1 LTAPTTSL
9 FSSIAASRELT
20 WNLTL
25 RELRSKYKRS
35 VLGWSWSLL
44 NPLATV
50 AIYSLVF
57 RLFIR
62 IEVPPGEPSGLNVFG
77 LWMLCGLLPW
87 NFFAAG
93 LTTSMGTIVGNSG
106 LITKVFFPRHALVV
120 ASVASLVVSFSIE
133 LGVLLTILLLFGNM
147 VLPWLPMI
155 VVLVAI
161 QAAFVLGIGL
171 ALSVLTVYFRDL
183 QHLIGTVLLQ
193 AWFFATPVVYPI
205 SLVPDTATVWG
216 MSIPV
221 GTIYRLNP
229 MTQFVMAYRD
239 VMYDLRWPPLNAML
253 YMIGVALASL
263 FVGWRVF
270 RRFEGRLAEEL

>member
-1 LTAPTTSL
+1 MS
-9 FSSIAASRELT
+9 ASRELT

-50 AIYSLVF
+50 IIYSLVF
-57 RLFIR
+57 RLFMRVEI
-62 IEVPPGEPSGLNVFG
+62 PPGDPSGLSAFG
-77 LWMLCGLLPW
+77 LWLLTGLLPW

-120 ASVASLVVSFSIE
+120 ASIASLVVSFSIE
-133 LGVLLTILLLFGNM
+133 MGVLLTILLLFGNM
-147 VLPWLPMI
+147 VLPWIPM
-155 VVLVAI
+155 VLVLMAI
-161 QAAFVLGIGL
+161 QAVFVLGIGL

-183 QHLIGTVLLQ
+183 QYLIGTVLLQ
-193 AWFFATPVVYPI
+193 AWFFATPIVYPLSI
-205 SLVPDTATVWG
+205 VPDTADAWGVTV
-216 MSIPV
+216 PV
-221 GTIYRLNP
+221 GTLYRLNP
-229 MTQFVMAYRD
+229 MTQFAGAYRNA
-239 VMYDLRWPPLNAML
+239 VFDLRWPPLVTMGYL
-253 YMIGVALASL
+253 VVVALLSL
-263 FVGWRVF
+263 AAGWWIF